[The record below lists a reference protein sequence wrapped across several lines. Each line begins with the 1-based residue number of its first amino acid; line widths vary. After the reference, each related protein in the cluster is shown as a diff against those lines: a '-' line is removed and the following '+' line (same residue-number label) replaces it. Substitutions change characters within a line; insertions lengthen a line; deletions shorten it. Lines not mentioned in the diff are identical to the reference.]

1 MSIFNTSFT
10 LLVAFAGSLIGV
22 MRVFK
27 TIEFTKA
34 FLQKVLLNNH
44 GQNIMYITFGMS
56 GQVNYLYY
64 APIVLF
70 FGYGIAEYVK
80 IKYPENKYIS

>member
-1 MSIFNTSFT
+1 MFIVMSIFNASFT

-27 TIEFTKA
+27 TIEFNKA

-44 GQNIMYITFGMS
+44 GQNIMYITFGIS

-64 APIVLF
+64 APIALF
-70 FGYGIAEYVK
+70 FGYGIAEYIK
-80 IKYPENKYIS
+80 IKYP